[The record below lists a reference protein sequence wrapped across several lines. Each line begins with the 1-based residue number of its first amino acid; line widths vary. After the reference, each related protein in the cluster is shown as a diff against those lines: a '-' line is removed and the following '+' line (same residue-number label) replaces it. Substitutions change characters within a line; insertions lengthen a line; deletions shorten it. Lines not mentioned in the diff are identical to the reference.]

1 MSGAGGRTG
10 RLPVAW
16 IPAAARGA
24 RLSETTTPADVER
37 TFGSL
42 LEAGHHLAPDQ
53 VAVTVAR
60 HMAAIGMDDVAIYLV
75 DLDQR
80 RLVALGPAEALTLGE
95 ALEIDATPAG
105 QAFRTQKAVCEP
117 LAAGAGSRLWLP
129 LIDGADRLG
138 VLATTVAEADDRTRA
153 RAMHMASITAGL
165 VVSKSAYGDNLVLTR
180 RLREMDLA
188 AEMRWSMLP
197 PLTYTGDRVAV
208 AGMLEPAYEIAGD
221 AFDYAVNGDVAH
233 VAIIDAMGHGLEA
246 SRMANLAVGS
256 YRHSR
261 RHGLDLEETFSAM
274 DGVVADQFGTEK
286 FVTGQLVR
294 LDLTTGR
301 LTWVNAGHPRP
312 LLWRDGRPYDD
323 LHCETSLPLGMGYVP
338 AEVAEVSLEPG
349 DAVLF
354 LTDGVVEARSPEGE
368 FFGRDRLARMWLE
381 VSAGGELPAEI
392 LRRLCHSILDHQQG
406 RLQDDATLL
415 MVVWNGP

>member
-1 MSGAGGRTG
+1 M
-10 RLPVAW
+10 
-16 IPAAARGA
+16 
-24 RLSETTTPADVER
+24 
-37 TFGSL
+37 GSL
-42 LEAGHHLAPDQ
+42 LEAAHRLAPDE

-60 HMAAIGMDDVAIYLV
+60 HMATIGMDDVAVYLV
-75 DLDQR
+75 DLGQR
-80 RLVALGPAEALTLGE
+80 RLVPLGPAEPMSGE
-95 ALEIDATPAG
+95 PLEIDATPAG
-105 QAFRTQKAVCEP
+105 QAFRTQKTVREP
-117 LAAGAGSRLWLP
+117 VPAGAGTRLWLP
-129 LIDGADRLG
+129 LIDGSDRLG
-138 VLATTVAEADDRTRA
+138 VLGTTVATADDLTCA
-153 RAMHMASITAGL
+153 RAMHMASITAAL

-180 RLREMDLA
+180 RLADMDLA

-197 PLTYTGDRVAV
+197 PLTFTNDRVAV
-208 AGMLEPAYEIAGD
+208 AGILEPAYEIAGD

-233 VAIIDAMGHGLEA
+233 VAIVDAMGHGLEA

-261 RHGLDLEETFSAM
+261 RHGLSLEETFSAM
-274 DGVVADQFGTEK
+274 DKVAAEQFGPEK

-294 LDLTTGR
+294 LDLSTGR

-312 LLWRDGRPYDD
+312 LLWRQGQPVAD

-354 LTDGVVEARSPEGE
+354 LTDGVIEARSPGGE
-368 FFGRDRLARMWLE
+368 FFGRTRLAQMWLD
-381 VSAGGELPAEI
+381 VGRGGELPAEI
-392 LRRLCHSILDHQQG
+392 LRRLCHGILDHQQG

-415 MVVWNGP
+415 MVVWTGP

>member
-1 MSGAGGRTG
+1 MSRI
-10 RLPVAW
+10 P
-16 IPAAARGA
+16 PAAEADASGSVVRPLPEEPV
-24 RLSETTTPADVER
+24 LSQPTTPADVER
-37 TFGSL
+37 ALGSL
-42 LEAGHHLAPDQ
+42 LETAHRLAPDQ
-53 VAVTVAR
+53 VAATVAG
-60 HMAAIGMDDVAIYLV
+60 HMASIGMDDVAVYLV

-80 RLVALGPAEALTLGE
+80 RLVLLGPAGSAPDEPLD
-95 ALEIDATPAG
+95 IDADLAG
-105 QAFRTQKAVCEP
+105 QAFRAQRTVSEP
-117 LAAGAGSRLWLP
+117 APAGAGTRLWVP

-138 VLATTVAEADDRTRA
+138 VLRTTVAEADDATRR
-153 RAMHMASITAGL
+153 RAMHMASVTAAL

-180 RLREMDLA
+180 RLRDMDLA
-188 AEMRWSMLP
+188 AELRWSMLP
-197 PLTYTGDRVAV
+197 PLTFTNDRVAL

-233 VAIIDAMGHGLEA
+233 LAIVDAVGHGLEA

-261 RHGLDLEETFSAM
+261 RHGLGLEETFSAM
-274 DGVVADQFGTEK
+274 DKVVADQFGPEK

-294 LDLTTGR
+294 LDLPTGH

-312 LLWRDGRPYDD
+312 LLWRDGQPAAD

-349 DAVLF
+349 DALLF
-354 LTDGVVEARSPEGE
+354 LTDGVLEARSPGGD
-368 FFGRDRLARMWLE
+368 FFGRTRLAQMWLE
-381 VSAGGELPAEI
+381 VGAGGQLPAEI
-392 LRRLCHSILDHQQG
+392 LRRLCHGILDHQQG

-415 MVVWNGP
+415 LVVWTGP

>member
-1 MSGAGGRTG
+1 M
-10 RLPVAW
+10 
-16 IPAAARGA
+16 
-24 RLSETTTPADVER
+24 
-37 TFGSL
+37 

-53 VAVTVAR
+53 VATTVAH

-80 RLVALGPAEALTLGE
+80 RLVALGPAEELAPGQL
-95 ALEIDATPAG
+95 LEIDATLPG
-105 QAFRTQKAVCEP
+105 QAFRTQTIVCEP
-117 LAAGAGSRLWLP
+117 LAAGAGCRLWLP
-129 LIDGADRLG
+129 LVDGADRLG
-138 VLATTVAEADDRTRA
+138 VLGTTVAEADDRTRA

-197 PLTYTGDRVAV
+197 PLTYTGARVAV

-233 VAIIDAMGHGLEA
+233 LAIVDAMGHGLEA

-274 DGVVADQFGTEK
+274 DLVVAEQFGTEK

-294 LDLTTGR
+294 LDLATGR

-312 LLWRDGRPYDD
+312 LLLRNGRPSDD
-323 LHCETSLPLGMGYVP
+323 LHCETSLPIGMGYVP
-338 AEVAEVSLEPG
+338 AEVAHVSLEPG

-368 FFGRDRLARMWLE
+368 FFGRDRLVRMWLE
-381 VSAGGELPAEI
+381 VSADGEQPPEI

>member
-1 MSGAGGRTG
+1 M
-10 RLPVAW
+10 
-16 IPAAARGA
+16 
-24 RLSETTTPADVER
+24 
-37 TFGSL
+37 GSL
-42 LEAGHHLAPDQ
+42 LEVGHRLAPDE
-53 VAVTVAR
+53 VATAVSTR
-60 HMAAIGMDDVAIYLV
+60 MATMGMADAALWLV

-80 RLVALGPAEALTLGE
+80 RLVPLGPAGSTSDEP
-95 ALEIDATPAG
+95 LEIDATPAG
-105 QAFRTQKAVCEP
+105 QAFRTQTIVRQPAP
-117 LAAGAGSRLWLP
+117 AGAGTRLWVP
-129 LIDGADRLG
+129 LIDGADRVG
-138 VLATTVAEADDRTRA
+138 VLHTTVVEADDLTCT
-153 RAMHMASITAGL
+153 RAMHVASLAAGL
-165 VVSKSAYGDNLVLTR
+165 VVSKSAYGDNLILAR
-180 RLREMDLA
+180 RVREMDLA

-197 PLTYTGDRVAV
+197 PLTFTDDRVAV

-233 VAIIDAMGHGLEA
+233 VAIVDAMGHGLEA

-261 RHGLDLEETFSAM
+261 RLGLGLEETFSAM
-274 DGVVADQFGTEK
+274 DKVVAEQFGTER

-294 LDLTTGR
+294 LDLPTGR

-312 LLWRDGRPYDD
+312 LVWRNGPAVDD

-338 AEVAEVSLEPG
+338 AEVADVSMEPG

-354 LTDGVVEARSPEGE
+354 LTDGVIEARSPEGE
-368 FFGRDRLARMWLE
+368 FFGRSRLARMWSE
-381 VSAGGELPAEI
+381 VGAAGELPAEI
-392 LRRLCHSILDHQQG
+392 LRRLCHAILDHQQG

>member
-1 MSGAGGRTG
+1 
-10 RLPVAW
+10 VE
-16 IPAAARGA
+16 PAVARGA
-24 RLSETTTPADVER
+24 RLSEPTTPADVER
-37 TFGSL
+37 ALGSL
-42 LEAGHHLAPDQ
+42 LEAGHRLAPDE
-53 VAVTVAR
+53 VAVTVAH
-60 HMAAIGMDDVAIYLV
+60 HMAAIGMDDVAVYLV

-80 RLVALGPAEALTLGE
+80 RLVPLGPAGSTPGE
-95 ALEIDATPAG
+95 LLDIDATPAG
-105 QAFRTQKAVCEP
+105 HAFRTQEAVP
-117 LAAGAGSRLWLP
+117 VPAPAGGGTRVWLP

-138 VLATTVAEADDRTRA
+138 VLATTVAEADDLTCA
-153 RAMHMASITAGL
+153 RAMHMASIAAGL

-180 RLREMDLA
+180 RLRDMDLA
-188 AEMRWSMLP
+188 AELRWSMLP
-197 PLTYTGDRVAV
+197 PLTFTNDRVAL

-233 VAIIDAMGHGLEA
+233 LAIIDAMGHGLEA

-261 RHGLDLEETFSAM
+261 RRGLDLEETFAAM

-294 LDLTTGR
+294 LDLPTGR

-312 LLWRDGRPYDD
+312 LLWRDGRPADD
-323 LHCETSLPLGMGYVP
+323 LHCQTSLPLGMGYVP
-338 AEVAEVSLEPG
+338 AEVAEVRLEPG

-354 LTDGVVEARSPEGE
+354 LTDGVVEARSPGGE
-368 FFGRDRLARMWLE
+368 FFGRDRLAQMWLE
-381 VSAGGELPAEI
+381 VGAGGELPAEI

-415 MVVWNGP
+415 MVVWTGA